1 MAQELGRIS
10 RPAAGQYEG
19 RRKLLLVPL
28 VYGPQADVPDGV
40 AALQKYWDQMQIQV
54 ESLEA
59 ALGGLHHVYHESL
72 PEGGDTGLSHL
83 SQADQRSH
91 AFVKAKCDNGAA
103 LEATEDAEA
112 LLETLDLQRC
122 MMIPLASGTVAQK
135 LQEWFTEANKTRYDH
150 IASQIDSTLGENEV
164 GLLLI
169 SERHQVQFPEDIE
182 VFYVS
187 PPALDE
193 FRRWLQNWADQQQA
207 QRAAAAEE
215 QAVNE
220 ESAEEES
227 AGEEPAGEEPAG
239 EEPAG
244 EELSEETFDSDS
256 AEESPPS

>member
-10 RPAAGQYEG
+10 RPAAGQYQG

-28 VYGPQADVPDGV
+28 VYGPQANAPDGV
-40 AALQKYWDQMQIQV
+40 AALQKYWDQMQTQV
-54 ESLEA
+54 ESLVA

-72 PEGGDTGLSHL
+72 PEGGETGLSQL

-91 AFVKAKCDNGAA
+91 AFVKSKCDDGAA
-103 LEATEDAEA
+103 LEATEDTEV

-122 MMIPLASGTVAQK
+122 MMIPLASGSVAQK
-135 LQEWFTEANKTRYDH
+135 LQDWFAEANKTRYNH

-193 FRRWLQNWADQQQA
+193 FRRWLQNWMAQQQA
-207 QRAAAAEE
+207 QRAADAEEQVGSVEAAEE
-215 QAVNE
+215 EPARNE
-220 ESAEEES
+220 EPAEEE
-227 AGEEPAGEEPAG
+227 EQQ
-239 EEPAG
+239 
-244 EELSEETFDSDS
+244 SEEMQDGDES
-256 AEESPPS
+256 EESPPS